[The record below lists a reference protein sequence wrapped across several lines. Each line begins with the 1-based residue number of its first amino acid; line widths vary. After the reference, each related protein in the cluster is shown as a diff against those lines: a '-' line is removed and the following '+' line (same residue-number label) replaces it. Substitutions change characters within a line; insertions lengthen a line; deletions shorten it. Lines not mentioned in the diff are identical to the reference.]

1 MSVTDGITQPADT
14 DRRTRQGIRRAV
26 RPASMALTMLALAG
40 CVTPSY
46 VDKDRTGARS
56 AGLNSVLFSVTD
68 HFKVDPPRCI
78 AILPFQ
84 AADGVN
90 TEAPEQ
96 VFETASEPEM
106 ADERMPTRFEE
117 AESHSSA
124 LMGSPGGA
132 TMPGPN
138 GSVDPVTQMSVTDR
152 VRRAMYAQLSPLE
165 IRDVELSRVD
175 AAVGDRRDGRRLDYS
190 LIGARLGCDAVM
202 VGTVTEYGSNFWGL
216 YSQVVVG
223 ADLKVIRTR
232 DGAILWEGSHVARS
246 QDGTVPLTPIDAA
259 MGLVRAASHLH
270 SEQIHRV
277 TDDLARR
284 LVRTIP
290 DSEAAIA
297 RVTGSEPN
305 GPRLRYVA
313 TKVLNFRAGPGTG
326 YKVQG
331 QLERHDAV
339 EVVGEPMNGE
349 WLPIRTAKGHVG
361 YVSSKY
367 LRTTKTAKL
376 KGSS

>member
-1 MSVTDGITQPADT
+1 MSVTDGISQTADAN
-14 DRRTRQGIRRAV
+14 RRIRQGIRRAV
-26 RPASMALTMLALAG
+26 RPAPLALALLALAG
-40 CVTPSY
+40 CATPSY
-46 VDKDRTGARS
+46 VDKDRTGGRS
-56 AGLNSVLFSVTD
+56 AGLNSVLFAVTD
-68 HFKVDPPRCI
+68 HFKAEPPRCI

-84 AADGVN
+84 AAEGVD
-90 TEAPEQ
+90 AQVPETT
-96 VFETASEPEM
+96 FETASEPEEN
-106 ADERMPTRFEE
+106 DDRMPGRFD
-117 AESHSSA
+117 ESESPSAA

-132 TMPGPN
+132 MMPGPN
-138 GSVDPVTQMSVTDR
+138 GSIDPVTQMAVTDR
-152 VRRAMYAQLSPLE
+152 VRRAMYAQLAPLE
-165 IRDVELSRVD
+165 IRDVELKRVD
-175 AAVGDRRDGRRLDYS
+175 SAVGDRQDGRRLDYS
-190 LIGARLGCDAVM
+190 LIGAKLGCDAVM

-216 YSQVVVG
+216 YAQVVVG
-223 ADLKVIRTR
+223 ADLKIIRTR

-259 MGLVRAASHLH
+259 MGLMRAAGHLH

-290 DSEAAIA
+290 DSEEAIA
-297 RVTGSEPN
+297 RVTGSEPD

-326 YKVQG
+326 YRVQG
-331 QLERHDAV
+331 QLERHDTV

-349 WLPIRTAKGHVG
+349 WLPIRTEKGHVG
-361 YVSSKY
+361 YVSSRY